1 MTALVSVIIPVYNKE
16 KFIENSLLSIVNQ
29 TYKNI
34 EIICVNDCSSDASL
48 IILEE
53 LRKKYNNIIIVD
65 NAKNKG
71 PGFSRNVGIEVSH
84 GEYIYFL
91 DADDQLKDSAIEEL
105 VICMKEKEN
114 IECIFFDTEMH
125 DRESVGKLPIQNFNV
140 ESGEVM
146 SGQEFF
152 VDTYNRKCNSNAVWR
167 QFWKKDV
174 LVKYQLRFPEYRLA
188 EDGLFSIQAYM
199 LLKRVLYYPKTL
211 HLCIRNSGSLSNTYN
226 STRIITTF
234 RIYCEYINI
243 LQSWELEEKTYDAF
257 TRYINEYLDRLRRL
271 FLQQPEFDMND
282 LQDENDIKLFKELLQ
297 QSPRCRFCEFD
308 AALLLRFK
316 KKGVYIYGAG
326 SFGSEVYEYLKK
338 KDIIISALIVSK
350 RNDRMAILDDIDVYE
365 VNEIKDKNIEIVVG
379 TSKVNSDV
387 IMKNL
392 YENGFKNVYRLKY
405 K

>member
-16 KFIENSLLSIVNQ
+16 KFIENSVLSIVNQ

-53 LRKKYNNIIIVD
+53 LRKNYNNIIIVD
-65 NAKNKG
+65 NAENKG

-114 IECIFFDTEMH
+114 IECVFFDTEMH

-140 ESGEVM
+140 ESSEVM

-365 VNEIKDKNIEIVVG
+365 VNEIKDKNIEIIVG